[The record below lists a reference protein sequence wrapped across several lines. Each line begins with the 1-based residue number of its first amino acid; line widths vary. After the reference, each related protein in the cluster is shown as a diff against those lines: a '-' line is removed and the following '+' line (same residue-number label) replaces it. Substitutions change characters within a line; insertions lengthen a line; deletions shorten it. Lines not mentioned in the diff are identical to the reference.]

1 MKKSIIFPVC
11 PIDIQDGALRNAEN
25 GSCHDAVSQRDKG
38 LIFLG
43 KIFLILFLQLTSFN
57 LAHAEIIDIQK
68 EEKKFGDWKVYCETD
83 VMMDNS
89 HCKIAS
95 KFFDSSSA
103 ITIEPT
109 PKFYNQLFIVL
120 PQVRV
125 GTFVTIRVDHND
137 LIFSDNAKANDFGLI
152 QLDDTKKTEFYR
164 QLKTG
169 DFLFLRFNVKA
180 SEKEV
185 TAKINLKDFR
195 SALSYYNSRV
205 SK

>member
-1 MKKSIIFPVC
+1 MKKNVIFW
-11 PIDIQDGALRNAEN
+11 G
-25 GSCHDAVSQRDKG
+25 GF
-38 LIFLG
+38 FLS
-43 KIFLILFLQLTSFN
+43 LFVEVTSFN
-57 LAHAEIIDIQK
+57 PNLVNSTFLNSAQAEIIDIQK
-68 EEKKFGDWKVYCETD
+68 EEKNFGDWKVFCETD

-95 KFFDSSSA
+95 KFFDNSSA

-109 PKFYNQLFIVL
+109 PKFFNQLIFVL
-120 PQVRV
+120 PQIRL
-125 GTFVTIRVDHND
+125 GTFVAIRIDKND

-152 QLDDTKKTEFYR
+152 QLDDSKKSDIYR
-164 QLKTG
+164 QLKNG
-169 DFLFLRFNVKA
+169 DFLFLRFSVRA

-185 TAKINLKDFR
+185 TAKINLRDFR